1 MISQSI
7 AVIARLTNPSLPPL
21 IACDLVQHG
30 LSSASRC
37 LQFSFPKYSRY
48 FLFAFVILKPL
59 FAPIFFYNMASIK
72 LSAIVSAARG
82 KVGGNVFSANKAG
95 AFVRTYV
102 KPTNRNTIAQQT
114 VRGRFGTLSSGW
126 RNISAETRGQWNNMA
141 INYPYMNRLGDM
153 ATYTGQQLY
162 NKLQGNIN
170 ACQQGY
176 IIDGSA
182 PAFLNRPQTP
192 QEFFPLVNG
201 MNNIDNTAEQIS
213 MINLLIDGEQVTPTS
228 FGIIIEAT
236 APLSAGIE
244 SPQKGL
250 FKAIGFCAQNADFT
264 DSALWENLFTG
275 YRNVFGVVPSGSKCY
290 IQVKQIS
297 YISGEVTVP
306 QRILA
311 TVTG

>member
-1 MISQSI
+1 
-7 AVIARLTNPSLPPL
+7 
-21 IACDLVQHG
+21 
-30 LSSASRC
+30 
-37 LQFSFPKYSRY
+37 
-48 FLFAFVILKPL
+48 
-59 FAPIFFYNMASIK
+59 MASIK

-95 AFVRTYV
+95 SFVRTYV

-126 RNISAETRGQWNNMA
+126 RNISAEVRAQWNTIA
-141 INYPYMNRLGDM
+141 PQYPYMNRLGDM

-162 NKLQGNIN
+162 NRLQGNIN
-170 ACQQGY
+170 ACQQGQVL
-176 IIDGSA
+176 DGGA
-182 PAFLNRPQTP
+182 PGFLNSPQTP

-201 MNNIDNTAEQIS
+201 MNNIDITAQQIP
-213 MINLLIDGEQVTPTS
+213 MNNLLIDSNQIVPNN

-236 APLSAGIE
+236 SPLSAGIE
-244 SPQKGL
+244 SPQRGL
-250 FKAIGFCAQNADFT
+250 FKAIGFGSENADLT
-264 DSALWENLFTG
+264 DATLWDNLYIG
-275 YRNVFGVVPSGSKCY
+275 YVNVFGTPTAGQQCY

-311 TVTG
+311 SVTS

>member
-1 MISQSI
+1 
-7 AVIARLTNPSLPPL
+7 
-21 IACDLVQHG
+21 
-30 LSSASRC
+30 
-37 LQFSFPKYSRY
+37 
-48 FLFAFVILKPL
+48 
-59 FAPIFFYNMASIK
+59 MASIK

-95 AFVRTYV
+95 SFVRTYV

-126 RNISAETRGQWNNMA
+126 RNISAEVRGQWNTIA
-141 INYPYMNRLGDM
+141 VQYPYMNRLGDM

-170 ACQQGY
+170 ACQQGAVL
-176 IIDGSA
+176 DGGGPS
-182 PAFLNRPQTP
+182 FLTQPQTP

-201 MNNIDNTAEQIS
+201 VDNIDITAQQIPLN
-213 MINLLIDGEQVTPTS
+213 NLLIDSNQVVPND

-236 APLSAGIE
+236 APLSPGIE

-250 FKAIGFCAQNADFT
+250 FKAIGFGSENADLT
-264 DSALWENLFTG
+264 DTGVWDNLYTG
-275 YRNVFGVVPSGSKCY
+275 YINVFGTPVPGQKCY

-297 YISGEVTVP
+297 YKSGEVTVP
-306 QRILA
+306 QRVLA
-311 TVTG
+311 TVTS

>member
-1 MISQSI
+1 
-7 AVIARLTNPSLPPL
+7 
-21 IACDLVQHG
+21 
-30 LSSASRC
+30 
-37 LQFSFPKYSRY
+37 
-48 FLFAFVILKPL
+48 
-59 FAPIFFYNMASIK
+59 MASIK

-126 RNISAETRGQWNNMA
+126 RNISAEVRGQWNTMA
-141 INYPYMNRLGDM
+141 VQYPYMNRLGDM

-170 ACQQGY
+170 ACNQGNLL
-176 IIDGSA
+176 DQSA
-182 PAFLNRPQTP
+182 PPFLNRPQTP

-201 MNNIDNTAEQIS
+201 LTNIDNTAEQIS
-213 MINLLIDGEQVTPTS
+213 MVSMLVDGNQVCPS
-228 FGIIIEAT
+228 GYGLIIEAT

-244 SPQKGL
+244 SPQRGL
-250 FKAIGFCAQNADFT
+250 FKAIAFCSEDADFT
-264 DSALWENLFTG
+264 DTALWDNLYIG
-275 YRNVFGVVPSGSKCY
+275 YTDVFGMPPAGSKCY

-297 YISGEVTVP
+297 YISGEVTVA
-306 QRILA
+306 QRVLA
-311 TVTG
+311 DVTA

>member
-1 MISQSI
+1 
-7 AVIARLTNPSLPPL
+7 
-21 IACDLVQHG
+21 
-30 LSSASRC
+30 
-37 LQFSFPKYSRY
+37 
-48 FLFAFVILKPL
+48 
-59 FAPIFFYNMASIK
+59 MASIK

-95 AFVRTYV
+95 SFVRTYV

-114 VRGRFGTLSSGW
+114 VRNRFGTLSSGW
-126 RNISAETRGQWNNMA
+126 RNISAEVRGQWNTMA
-141 INYPYMNRLGDM
+141 VQYPYMNRLGDM

-170 ACQQGY
+170 ACQQGEVL
-176 IIDGSA
+176 DAGA
-182 PAFLNRPQTP
+182 PGFLARPQTP

-201 MNNIDNTAEQIS
+201 LTNIDNGATQIS
-213 MINLLIDGEQVTPTS
+213 MINLFVDGNQTTPAN
-228 FGIIIEAT
+228 FGLIIEAT

-250 FKAIGFCAQNADFT
+250 FKAIAFCSDSADFT
-264 DSALWENLFTG
+264 DTDLWDSLYVG
-275 YRNVFGVVPSGSKCY
+275 YTNVFGIPPVNSKCY

-306 QRILA
+306 QRVLA

>member
-1 MISQSI
+1 
-7 AVIARLTNPSLPPL
+7 
-21 IACDLVQHG
+21 
-30 LSSASRC
+30 
-37 LQFSFPKYSRY
+37 
-48 FLFAFVILKPL
+48 
-59 FAPIFFYNMASIK
+59 MASIK

-102 KPTNRNTIAQQT
+102 KPTNRNTLAQQA

-126 RNISAETRGQWNNMA
+126 RNVSAEVRGQWNTMA
-141 INYPYMNRLGDM
+141 VQYPYMNRLGDM

-170 ACQQGY
+170 ACRQGNLL
-176 IIDGSA
+176 DQAA
-182 PAFLNRPQTP
+182 PSFLNRPQTP

-201 MNNIDNTAEQIS
+201 LTTIDNTAEQIS
-213 MINLLIDGEQVTPTS
+213 MIDLLVDGNQVTPAN
-228 FGIIIEAT
+228 FGLIIEAT

-250 FKAIGFCAQNADFT
+250 FKAIAFCSDGADFT
-264 DSALWENLFTG
+264 DTALWDNLYIG
-275 YRNVFGVVPSGSKCY
+275 YVDVFGVVPVGSNVY

-306 QRILA
+306 QRVLA
-311 TVTG
+311 TVTA

>member
-1 MISQSI
+1 
-7 AVIARLTNPSLPPL
+7 
-21 IACDLVQHG
+21 
-30 LSSASRC
+30 
-37 LQFSFPKYSRY
+37 
-48 FLFAFVILKPL
+48 
-59 FAPIFFYNMASIK
+59 MASIK

-114 VRGRFGTLSSGW
+114 VRNRFGTLSSSW
-126 RNISAETRGQWNNMA
+126 RNETAEIRLQWNNMA
-141 INYPYMNRLGDM
+141 VQYPYMNRLGDM

-170 ACQQGY
+170 ACQQGVLLDATY
-176 IIDGSA
+176 

-201 MNNIDNTAEQIS
+201 LTNISISGQQIDMITTFVDGDQVVPNN
-213 MINLLIDGEQVTPTS
+213 
-228 FGIIIEAT
+228 FGLIIEAT

-250 FKAIGFCAQNADFT
+250 FKVIAFCSENADFT
-264 DSALWENLFTG
+264 DTALWDNLYTG
-275 YRNVFGVVPSGSKCY
+275 YRNVFGTVPAGSKCY
-290 IQVKQIS
+290 IQIKQIS

-306 QRILA
+306 QRVLA
-311 TVTG
+311 TVTA